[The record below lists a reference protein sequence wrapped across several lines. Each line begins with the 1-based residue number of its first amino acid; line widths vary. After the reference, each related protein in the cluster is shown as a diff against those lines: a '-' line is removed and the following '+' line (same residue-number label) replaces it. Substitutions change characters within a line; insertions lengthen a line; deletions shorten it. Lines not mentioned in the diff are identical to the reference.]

1 MYLWN
6 MNPNETR
13 LPNEKVFQHNA
24 HYLPNYKVM
33 GPKDIEPLLAL
44 FPDIQSQWDT
54 IPHWVIK
61 ADIGRLLYIYENGG
75 TYLDCDCIIQQ
86 PLPKEPW
93 VCIEKIVPVH
103 TLGPKESKN
112 PLHSVRIANY
122 AFAFPK
128 HHPLLKDALNE
139 CATRLPF
146 IDNASPANILWV
158 CGPDVM
164 TTVYH
169 RLSADQKKNI
179 SLLNTTFIKHLAIG
193 SWR

>member
-6 MNPNETR
+6 MNPKETR

-24 HYLPNYKVM
+24 RYLPNYKVM
-33 GPKDIEPLLAL
+33 GPKDIEPLLTL
-44 FPDIQSQWDT
+44 FPEIQSQWDT

-86 PLPKEPW
+86 TLPKEPW
-93 VCIEKIVPVH
+93 ICVEKIVPVH
-103 TLGPKESKN
+103 SLGPKESKH

-139 CATRLPF
+139 CAKRLPF
-146 IDNASPANILWV
+146 VENSSPANILWV

-169 RLSADQKKNI
+169 RLSVDEKKEI
-179 SLLNTTFIKHLAIG
+179 ALLNTTFIKHLAIG